1 MAIIKCPECG
11 RQISDKA
18 PVCPNCGVEIAGKII
33 KCSQCGEVYFRD
45 QEVCPNCHHLTR
57 VNTQTSP
64 ASGTSAVAQATNNTV
79 TQEQQHQA
87 PVQPVS
93 PKATIPV
100 PPPIPPVIPQ
110 QGKASADGA
119 APPEKPSKK
128 GHGALIIAFVFALIV
143 CALCFYFYSN
153 AKTSKEQEAYEFAM
167 KSNDPLVLQTYLD
180 NNLDAPTAHRDSI
193 MAHLDML
200 KRLDNDWTNAMVS
213 GSKAALQEYLAKHP
227 DSEHKAEAQHKI
239 DSIDWSDAINENTM
253 ESLQAYLNE
262 HANGE
267 HVDEANDAL
276 KKLKAKTVQ
285 AEDKALV
292 STVLRR
298 FFQSINARDEAGLE
312 ATVAPLLTSFLGK
325 ADATKADVVTF
336 MNKIYKEDIT
346 NMNWRLGSDYK
357 IDKKEIGDE
366 EYEYTVNL
374 SANQDIER
382 TDETKET
389 HAQYRITA
397 KINPDGLITSMTM
410 TKILE

>member
-45 QEVCPNCHHLTR
+45 LEMCPNCHHLT
-57 VNTQTSP
+57 
-64 ASGTSAVAQATNNTV
+64 A
-79 TQEQQHQA
+79 A
-87 PVQPVS
+87 PTAPIS
-93 PKATIPV
+93 TPKAPDQPKPAAPV
-100 PPPIPPVIPQ
+100 PPTAAAVPPRQEAHTGGTPNN
-110 QGKASADGA
+110 S
-119 APPEKPSKK
+119 PKK
-128 GHGALIIAFVFALIV
+128 KSHGPLIIAFVFALVV
-143 CALCFYFYSN
+143 CGLCFYFYHN
-153 AKTSKEQEAYEFAM
+153 AKTSKEQEAYEYAM
-167 KSNDPLVLQTYLD
+167 QSNDPLVLQTYLD
-180 NNLDAPTAHRDSI
+180 NNLDAPAAHRDSI

-200 KRLDNDWTNAMVS
+200 KRQDNDWNNALVS
-213 GSKAALQEYLAKHP
+213 GSKAALQEYLANHP

-239 DSIDWSDAINENTM
+239 DSIDWSDASNENTL
-253 ESLQAYLNE
+253 ESYQVYLTE

-267 HVDEANDAL
+267 HVDEANTAL
-276 KKLKAKTVQ
+276 KKLKANTVQ
-285 AEDKALV
+285 PEDKTLV

-298 FFQSINARDEAGLE
+298 FFQSINARDEAGLT
-312 ATVAPLLTSFLGK
+312 ACVSPLMTNFLGK
-325 ADATKADVVTF
+325 TDATKADVATF

-366 EYEYTVNL
+366 EYEYTVNI
-374 SANQDIER
+374 SAKQEIER
-382 TDETKET
+382 TDDTKEKN
-389 HAQYRITA
+389 AQYRITA